1 MARKEKMSEER
12 KKLVQEFIKSNDFKS
27 ASDIQVA
34 LKDLFKDAIQEM
46 LNAELTE
53 HLGYEKNEYTQDNEN
68 YRNGYS
74 QKTVHSSEGDITLD
88 IPRDRQGSFD
98 PIIIEKGQ
106 KDISNIEQ
114 KIIRLYAR
122 GMSNQ
127 NIYEEMKELY
137 GIKVTPDMVTAITDK
152 IIPEI
157 QEWQKRQLEEQYAIV
172 FVDATYFNVK
182 QDGIVVKKAVYIAL
196 GVTMTGEKDILGF
209 YIGDSE
215 SAKYWTS
222 ILNEIKNRGVKDIL
236 ILCADGL
243 KGLKEAIGTV
253 YPTTEFQRCIVHMIR
268 NTLQYVSYK
277 DRKELARDL
286 KQVYQASTEEIG
298 YNNLIE
304 LDEKWKKRR
313 VSLDNWINNWDNIQ
327 PFFKYGPETRTIMYT
342 TNAIESLNNCYK
354 KLNQGRR
361 VFPTQ
366 QSLEKSMYL
375 STKIITEKWT
385 SRYPNWGVTIS
396 ELRTY
401 FQDRVVIN

>member
-12 KKLVQEFIKSNDFKS
+12 RKLIQSLIQDDNIKSANDVH
-27 ASDIQVA
+27 DA
-34 LKDLFKDAIQEM
+34 LKDLFKDVLQEM

-53 HLGYEKNEYTQDNEN
+53 HLGYEKNEYTEDNEN

-74 QKTVHSSEGDITLD
+74 QKTVSSSEGDITLD
-88 IPRDRQGSFD
+88 IPRDRQGTFD
-98 PIIIEKGQ
+98 PIVVEKGQ

-114 KIIRLYAR
+114 KIIRMYAI

-127 NIYEEMKELY
+127 NIYEEMQELY
-137 GIKVTPDMVTAITDK
+137 GVKVSLDMVTAITDK

-157 QEWQKRQLEEQYAIV
+157 REWQKRRLEEQYVIV

-196 GVTMTGEKDILGF
+196 GVTVTGEKEILGF

-236 ILCADGL
+236 ILCSDGL

-253 YPTTEFQRCIVHMIR
+253 YPMIEFQRCIVHMIR

-277 DRKELARDL
+277 DRKELAQDL
-286 KQVYQASTEEIG
+286 KQIYQVPTEEIG
-298 YNNLIE
+298 YNNLLE
-304 LDEKWKKRR
+304 LEEKWSKRK
-313 VSLDNWINNWDNIQ
+313 VSLDNWINNWENIQ
-327 PFFKYGPETRTIMYT
+327 PFFKYGPETRKIMYT

-354 KLNQGRR
+354 KLNRGRR

-366 QSLEKSMYL
+366 QALEKSMYL

-385 SRYPNWGVTIS
+385 SRYSNWGVTIS
-396 ELRTY
+396 ELHS
-401 FQDRVVIN
+401 FFPDRVVIN

>member
-12 KKLVQEFIKSNDFKS
+12 KKLIQSLIQDDNIKSANDVH
-27 ASDIQVA
+27 DA
-34 LKDLFKDAIQEM
+34 LKDLFKDALQEM

-53 HLGYEKNEYTQDNEN
+53 HLGYEKNEYTDNNEN

-88 IPRDRQGSFD
+88 TPIDRQGTFD
-98 PIIIEKGQ
+98 PIVVEKGQ

-114 KIIRLYAR
+114 KIIRMYAR

-127 NIYEEMKELY
+127 NIYEEMQELY
-137 GIKVTPDMVTAITDK
+137 GVKITPDMVTLITDK

-157 QEWQKRQLEEQYAIV
+157 REWQKRQLEEQYAIV
-172 FVDATYFNVK
+172 FVDATYFSVK

-196 GVTMTGEKDILGF
+196 GVTMTGEKEVLGF

-215 SAKYWTS
+215 SAKYCTN

-236 ILCADGL
+236 IMCADGL

-253 YPTTEFQRCIVHMIR
+253 YPMTEFQRCIVHMIR

-277 DRKELARDL
+277 DRKELANDL
-286 KQVYQASTEEIG
+286 KQIYQAPNEEIG

-304 LDEKWKKRR
+304 LEDKWSKRR

-327 PFFKYGPETRTIMYT
+327 PFFKYGPETRRIMYT

-354 KLNQGRR
+354 KLNKGRR
-361 VFPTQ
+361 VFPTIQ
-366 QSLEKSMYL
+366 ALEKSIYL
-375 STKIITEKWT
+375 STKTITEKWT

-396 ELRTY
+396 ELHS
-401 FQDRVVIN
+401 FFPDRVNIN

>member
-1 MARKEKMSEER
+1 MARKEKMSEAR
-12 KKLVQEFIKSNDFKS
+12 KKLIQSLIQDDNIKS
-27 ASDIQVA
+27 ASDVHDA
-34 LKDLFKDAIQEM
+34 LKDLFKDALQEM

-53 HLGYEKNEYTQDNEN
+53 HLGYEKNEYTDNKEN

-74 QKTVHSSEGDITLD
+74 QKTVHSSEGDITLN
-88 IPRDRQGSFD
+88 IPRDRQGTFD
-98 PIIIEKGQ
+98 PIVVEKGQ

-114 KIIRLYAR
+114 KIIRMYAR

-127 NIYEEMKELY
+127 NIYEEMQELY
-137 GIKVTPDMVTAITDK
+137 GIKVTPDMVTSITDK

-157 QEWQKRQLEEQYAIV
+157 REWQKRQLEEQYAIV
-172 FVDATYFNVK
+172 FVDATYFSVK

-196 GVTMTGEKDILGF
+196 GVTMTGEKEILGF

-277 DRKELARDL
+277 DRKELAKDL
-286 KQVYQASTEEIG
+286 KQIYQASTEEIA

-304 LDEKWKKRR
+304 LEDKWSKRK
-313 VSLDNWINNWDNIQ
+313 VSLENWVNNWDNIQ
-327 PFFKYGPETRTIMYT
+327 PFFKYGPETRKIMYT

-354 KLNQGRR
+354 KLNKGRR
-361 VFPTQ
+361 VFPTVQ
-366 QSLEKSMYL
+366 ALEKSMYL

-385 SRYPNWGVTIS
+385 SRYPNWGVTIA
-396 ELRTY
+396 ELHS
-401 FQDRVVIN
+401 FFPERVNID

>member
-1 MARKEKMSEER
+1 MAKKEKISEER
-12 KKLVQEFIKSNDFKS
+12 KKLIQNFISSNDLKTT
-27 ASDIQVA
+27 SDIQEA
-34 LKDLFKDAIQEM
+34 IKNLFKDTIQEM

-53 HLGYEKNEYTQDNEN
+53 HLGYEKNEYTNDNEN

-74 QKTVHSSEGDITLD
+74 QKTVHSSEGDIILNV
-88 IPRDRQGSFD
+88 PRDRQGSFD
-98 PIIIEKGQ
+98 PIVVEKGQ

-114 KIIRLYAR
+114 KIIKMYAR

-127 NIYEEMKELY
+127 NIYEEMQELY
-137 GIKVTPDMVTAITDK
+137 GVKVTTDMITAITDK

-157 QEWQKRQLEEQYAIV
+157 REWQKRQLEEQYAIV

-182 QDGIVVKKAVYIAL
+182 QEGIVVKKAVYIAL
-196 GVTMTGEKDILGF
+196 GVTMSGEKEILGF

-236 ILCADGL
+236 ILCSDGL
-243 KGLKEAIGTV
+243 KGLKEAIATV
-253 YPTTEFQRCIVHMIR
+253 YPMTEFQRCIVHMIR

-277 DRKELARDL
+277 DRKELAKDL
-286 KQVYQASTEEIG
+286 KQIYQAPTEEIAF
-298 YNNLIE
+298 NNLSE
-304 LDEKWKKRR
+304 LQDKWKSRR
-313 VSLDNWINNWDNIQ
+313 VSLDNWVDNWDNIQ
-327 PFFKYGPETRTIMYT
+327 PFFKYGPETRKIMYT

-354 KLNQGRR
+354 KLNKGRR
-361 VFPTQ
+361 VFPTVQ
-366 QSLEKSMYL
+366 ALEKSMYL

-396 ELRTY
+396 ELHS
-401 FQDRVVIN
+401 FFPDRVTVD

>member
-327 PFFKYGPETRTIMYT
+327 PFFKYGPETRKIMYT

>member
-27 ASDIQVA
+27 ANDIQVA
-34 LKDLFKDAIQEM
+34 LRDLFKDAIQEM

-286 KQVYQASTEEIG
+286 KQVYEASTEEIG

-304 LDEKWKKRR
+304 LDEKWKKRK
-313 VSLDNWINNWDNIQ
+313 VSLDNWMNNWDNIQ
-327 PFFKYGPETRTIMYT
+327 PFFKYGPETRKIMYT

>member
-182 QDGIVVKKAVYIAL
+182 QDGIVVKKEVYIAL

-327 PFFKYGPETRTIMYT
+327 PFFKYGPETRKIMYT

>member
-1 MARKEKMSEER
+1 MARKEKISEER
-12 KKLVQEFIKSNDFKS
+12 KKLIQEFLKDNDFKS
-27 ASDIQVA
+27 ANDVHDA
-34 LKDLFKDAIQEM
+34 LKELFKDALQEM
-46 LNAELTE
+46 LNAELTQ
-53 HLGYEKNEYTQDNEN
+53 HLGYEKNEYTENNEN

-74 QKTVHSSEGDITLD
+74 QKTVHSTEGDITLD

-98 PIIIEKGQ
+98 PIVVEKGQ

-114 KIIRLYAR
+114 KIIRMYAR

-127 NIYEEMKELY
+127 NIYEEMQELY
-137 GIKVTPDMVTAITDK
+137 GIKITPDMVTAITDK

-157 QEWQKRQLEEQYAIV
+157 REWQKRQLEEQYAIV

-196 GVTMTGEKDILGF
+196 GVTMTGEKEILGF
-209 YIGDSE
+209 YVGDSE
-215 SAKYWTS
+215 SAKYWTT
-222 ILNEIKNRGVKDIL
+222 ILNELKNRGVKDIL

-243 KGLKEAIGTV
+243 KGLKESIATV
-253 YPTTEFQRCIVHMIR
+253 YPMTEFQRCIVHMIR

-277 DRKELARDL
+277 DRKELAKDL
-286 KQVYQASTEEIG
+286 KQIYQASTEEIA

-304 LDEKWKKRR
+304 LEDKWKARK

-327 PFFKYGPETRTIMYT
+327 PFFKYGPETRKIMYT
-342 TNAIESLNNCYK
+342 TNVIESLNNCYK
-354 KLNQGRR
+354 KLNKGRR
-361 VFPTQ
+361 VFPTVQ
-366 QSLEKSMYL
+366 ALEKSIYL

-396 ELRTY
+396 ELHTY
-401 FQDRVVIN
+401 FPDRVNIN

>member
-1 MARKEKMSEER
+1 MARKEKISEER
-12 KKLVQEFIKSNDFKS
+12 KKLIQEFIKSNDFKT
-27 ASDIQVA
+27 AGDIQSA
-34 LKDLFKDAIQEM
+34 IKDLFKDTLQEM

-53 HLGYEKNEYTQDNEN
+53 HLGYEKNEYTDEKEN

-74 QKTVHSSEGDITLD
+74 QKTVHSSEGDLTLNV
-88 IPRDRQGSFD
+88 PRDRQGNFD
-98 PIIIEKGQ
+98 PIIVEKGQ

-114 KIIRLYAR
+114 KIIKMYAR

-127 NIYEEMKELY
+127 NIYEEMQELY
-137 GIKVTPDMVTAITDK
+137 GVKVSPDMVTAITDK

-157 QEWQKRQLEEQYAIV
+157 REWQKRQLEEQYAIV

-182 QDGIVVKKAVYIAL
+182 QEGIVVKKAVYIAL
-196 GVTMTGEKDILGF
+196 GVTMTGEKEILGF

-243 KGLKEAIGTV
+243 KGIKEAISTV

-277 DRKELARDL
+277 DRKELAQDL
-286 KQVYQASTEEIG
+286 KSIYQASTEEIA

-304 LDEKWKKRR
+304 LDDKWKARK

-327 PFFKYGPETRTIMYT
+327 PFFKYGPETRRIMYT

-354 KLNQGRR
+354 KLNRGRR
-361 VFPTQ
+361 VFPTV

-385 SRYPNWGVTIS
+385 SRYQNWGVTLA
-396 ELRTY
+396 ELHNY
-401 FQDRVVIN
+401 FPDRIVIN